1 MQNVLKLLFI
11 LLLIY
16 SGCGAPGYSIRV
28 NQSQN
33 HIDNNQYD
41 EAKIEIMNLIND
53 YPDKPEP
60 YYLLGMVNYGSGK
73 YSECLLN
80 FGEAE
85 RRGIN
90 KTREFYLT
98 KGVALY
104 RTGNFTEAEKNFI
117 VTTELQSTGI
127 AQKYLGLIRYKL
139 GDYSGSIDA
148 FRKSTSINN
157 DTNSLYIYGMAL
169 YNQGMNSESLDIFM
183 QAYKLSPDDEKILF
197 QTANLLMLNGQNN
210 NAISMYSKIPS
221 GSFYEAESIYN
232 RAEAYIRIGDFK
244 KAVKLLQDYQDYID
258 MKPDD
263 YEALFNLSSALIKTG
278 EYVSAADILSELIE
292 ESYSI
297 KAVYNLGL
305 ANHRLGKYAESVYYL
320 SKAVDQDPENIIYRY
335 AYGLTLTEY
344 GDIKEAM
351 TQMEAII
358 TLDPE
363 NEDANEWLNKHSKQ
377 E

>member
-1 MQNVLKLLFI
+1 MRNVLKLLFI

-28 NQSQN
+28 NQSEN
-33 HIDNNQYD
+33 LIGNNQYD
-41 EAKIEIMNLIND
+41 DAKIEIMNLIND

-60 YYLLGMVNYGSGK
+60 YYLLGMVNYSSGK

-80 FGEAE
+80 FDEAE

-90 KTREFYLT
+90 KTQEFYLS
-98 KGVALY
+98 KGTALY
-104 RTGNFTEAEKNFI
+104 KTGDFTEAEKNFN
-117 VTTELQSTGI
+117 VAPEPQSTGI
-127 AQKYLGLIRYKL
+127 AQKYLGLIRYKV
-139 GDYSGSIDA
+139 GDYSGSVDA
-148 FRKSTSINN
+148 FKKSTSINN

-197 QTANLLMLNGQNN
+197 HTANLLMLNGQNN
-210 NAISMYSKIPS
+210 NAINMYSRIPS
-221 GSFYEAESIYN
+221 GSVYEAESIYN

-244 KAVKLLQDYQDYID
+244 KAVKLLQDYID

-263 YEALFNLSSALIKTG
+263 YEALFNFSSALIKTG

-292 ESYSI
+292 KSYSI

-305 ANHRLGKYAESVYYL
+305 TNHKLGKYAESVNYL
-320 SKAVDQDPENIIYRY
+320 SEAVDQDPENIMYRY

-344 GDIKEAM
+344 GDIQGAM

-358 TLDPE
+358 ALDPE
-363 NEDANEWLNKHSKQ
+363 NEDAGEWLNKHSKQ